1 MHMGV
6 QVYASARETVELI
19 AGAHVGDL
27 ESYVHQSVTREGGE
41 TNSVPINRGSTVKGQ
56 ASEYCV

>member
-41 TNSVPINRGSTVKGQ
+41 TKSVPTVNRGSTVKG
-56 ASEYCV
+56 